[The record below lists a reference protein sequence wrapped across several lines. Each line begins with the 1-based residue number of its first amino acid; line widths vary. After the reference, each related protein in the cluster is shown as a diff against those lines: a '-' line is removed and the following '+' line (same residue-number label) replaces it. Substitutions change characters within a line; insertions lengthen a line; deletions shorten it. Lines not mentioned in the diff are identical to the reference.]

1 MKKIT
6 VLAIGLVAVL
16 VIEFIISLGY
26 EVLVSCFGWSEWI
39 VILKAALRLLFIII
53 LIKIVFRNYDIDNKE

>member
-1 MKKIT
+1 MKKIAIF
-6 VLAIGLVAVL
+6 AIGLIAVL

-26 EVLVSCFGWSEWI
+26 EVLVSYFGWSEWI

-53 LIKIVFRNYDIDNKE
+53 LIRIVFRNYDIDHKE